1 MIGWWNQPELTTFL
15 QILISAQFVLI
26 GELGWELYMP
36 INKTTE
42 VYNALHEAGQEH
54 GIGDFGA
61 YAMNTLRLE
70 KGFRAWKTEVW
81 GR

>member
-1 MIGWWNQPELTTFL
+1 
-15 QILISAQFVLI
+15 
-26 GELGWELYMP
+26 MP

-42 VYNALHEAGQEH
+42 VYNALYEAGQEH

-70 KGFRAWKTEVW
+70 KGFRAWKTEV
-81 GR
+81 

>member
-1 MIGWWNQPELTTFL
+1 
-15 QILISAQFVLI
+15 
-26 GELGWELYMP
+26 MP

-42 VYNALHEAGQEH
+42 VFNALHEAGQEH
-54 GIGDFGA
+54 GLGDFGA

-81 GR
+81 DVNLLP